1 MCFNISLNSWFQIE
15 RNWTLFVG
23 NAEFRVSKWHWMF
36 IQNVIFH
43 SCEVSLSVI
52 YQEKTLIQIKLFR
65 RVCCYLLLW
74 KRECVVDN
82 HCMPAEFWL
91 RFRTEQEC
99 PDGFCDIA
107 VRANRGSWD
116 EARRCWNKELSVFTL
131 VMKWSC
137 SPLQPEMK
145 TETNERNK
153 MCILRDSRE

>member
-15 RNWTLFVG
+15 RNWTLFVR

-65 RVCCYLLLW
+65 KVCCYLLLW
-74 KRECVVDN
+74 ERECVVDN
-82 HCMPAEFWL
+82 HGMPAEFWL
-91 RFRTEQEC
+91 CFRTEQEC

-107 VRANRGSWD
+107 ARANWGCWR
-116 EARRCWNKELSVFTL
+116 EAEGAEIKNLL
-131 VMKWSC
+131 VLPWWWSEAALPCSQKWR
-137 SPLQPEMK
+137 LK
-145 TETNERNK
+145 
-153 MCILRDSRE
+153 